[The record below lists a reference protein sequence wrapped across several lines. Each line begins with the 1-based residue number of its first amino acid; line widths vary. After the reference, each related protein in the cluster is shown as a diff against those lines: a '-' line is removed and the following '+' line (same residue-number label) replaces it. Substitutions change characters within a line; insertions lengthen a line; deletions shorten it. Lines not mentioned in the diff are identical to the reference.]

1 MCLSW
6 KIPTTDSPI
15 VDKIAFII
23 ILFILLIGF
32 MQLPRMEFSGK
43 NLPLAWIP
51 IQDILFIDVLG
62 TSIEAMTLWL
72 IKKGK

>member
-1 MCLSW
+1 
-6 KIPTTDSPI
+6 
-15 VDKIAFII
+15 
-23 ILFILLIGF
+23 

-62 TSIEAMTLWL
+62 TSIEAMQ
-72 IKKGK
+72 